1 MYFLMS
7 PVFNKVVTV
16 NTHVPFSQ
24 FTTVFSNNLKLPFDA
39 SISVIPRPAVK
50 TFLALDEFSN
60 VAVIVALV
68 KSNGTPLTR
77 MVIVI
82 PKYVV
87 PCMYVN
93 VFILYGAIHQFTVE
107 LSNVLTVEPSIVL
120 VITNEVPS
128 IISAFLAE
136 IKPGVPIVV
145 SYET

>member
-93 VFILYGAIHQFTVE
+93 VFILYGAIHQLTVE
-107 LSNVLTVEPSIVL
+107 LSNTLVELITKL
-120 VITNEVPS
+120 VAS
-128 IISAFLAE
+128 IISDVLADK
-136 IKPGVPIVV
+136 KPCVPLGVF
-145 SYET
+145 TLT

>member
-87 PCMYVN
+87 PCMYVT
-93 VFILYGAIHQFTVE
+93 VCIIYIYGAIHQFTVE
-107 LSNVLTVEPSIVL
+107 LSPAFVEFITKL
-120 VITNEVPS
+120 VASTILPVGADRKPCVP
-128 IISAFLAE
+128 L
-136 IKPGVPIVV
+136 GVFT
-145 SYET
+145 ET

>member
-93 VFILYGAIHQFTVE
+93 VFILYGAIHQLTVE
-107 LSNVLTVEPSIVL
+107 LSPAFVEFITKL
-120 VITNEVPS
+120 VASTILPVGADKNPCVP
-128 IISAFLAE
+128 L
-136 IKPGVPIVV
+136 GVF
-145 SYET
+145 TDT

>member
-93 VFILYGAIHQFTVE
+93 VFILYGAIHQLTVE
-107 LSNVLTVEPSIVL
+107 LSPAFVEFITKLVAFTILPVGADKKPCVPLGVFTLT
-120 VITNEVPS
+120 
-128 IISAFLAE
+128 
-136 IKPGVPIVV
+136 
-145 SYET
+145 

>member
-93 VFILYGAIHQFTVE
+93 VFILYGAIHQLTVE
-107 LSNVLTVEPSIVL
+107 LSNTLVELITKL
-120 VITNEVPS
+120 VAS
-128 IISAFLAE
+128 IISDVLADK
-136 IKPGVPIVV
+136 KPCVPLGVFTDTYIL
-145 SYET
+145 